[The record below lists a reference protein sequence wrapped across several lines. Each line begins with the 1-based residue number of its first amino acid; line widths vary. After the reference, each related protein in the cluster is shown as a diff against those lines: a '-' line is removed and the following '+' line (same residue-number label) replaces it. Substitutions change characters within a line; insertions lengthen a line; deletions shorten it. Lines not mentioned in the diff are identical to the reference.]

1 MTVIELFDQLK
12 KTDFSFTKASFP
24 EERPWYEKQKESM
37 DKLIACGLAEKI
49 GQNKYSL
56 TTEGRKASVV
66 GLEKWAK
73 SITDISKRQFVYDCL
88 GYFNSWY
95 NLPRLKIIVEKIIK
109 SKISNLAWKFIIFI
123 SGSII
128 VAFIKVMFDIIFKN
142 Q

>member
-1 MTVIELFDQLK
+1 MTATELFEHLK
-12 KTDFSFTKASFP
+12 QSDFSFTKPSFP
-24 EERPWYEKQKESM
+24 EEIPWHEKQKESM
-37 DKLIACGLAEKI
+37 DKLIACGLVEKI

-56 TTEGRKASVV
+56 TTDGRKASVI

-73 SITDISKRQFVYDCL
+73 SITDISKREFVYDCL

-123 SGSII
+123 IGSII
-128 VAFIKVMFDIIFKN
+128 VAFIKVMFDIIFKG

>member
-24 EERPWYEKQKESM
+24 EERPWHENQKESM

-56 TTEGRKASVV
+56 TPEGRKASVI

-73 SITDISKRQFVYDCL
+73 SLTDINKREFVYNCL
-88 GYFNSWY
+88 GF
-95 NLPRLKIIVEKIIK
+95 
-109 SKISNLAWKFIIFI
+109 
-123 SGSII
+123 
-128 VAFIKVMFDIIFKN
+128 FDS
-142 Q
+142 